1 MTVIDRDH
9 IEHGVNHEKPFSDVL
24 LISQIK
30 EGNKSAV
37 TYFVNSYRQRI
48 FSVVYNITYNA
59 EDATEITQDVL
70 IKALD
75 SICSFKQNSSIF
87 TWLYRIAVNMAI
99 SAVRKK
105 KRKSTLS
112 LNELE
117 EAGFSP
123 KDEQEIS
130 IPSGG
135 DRKVFLSELQ
145 KNLNDSLQKLS
156 NEHRVVFVLF
166 EIEGLSHDE
175 ISQIVGVSVGT
186 VRSRLH
192 YAKQELRKYL
202 HEYL

>member
-1 MTVIDRDH
+1 MTDGAAVIDTEDRVTYTRNDAQ
-9 IEHGVNHEKPFSDVL
+9 ISDEL

-37 TYFVNSYRQRI
+37 TYFVNSYRKRI

-75 SICSFKQNSSIF
+75 SIDSFKQNSSIF

-99 SAVRKK
+99 SAVRKN
-105 KRKSTLS
+105 KRKQTLS

-117 EAGFSP
+117 ESGFSP
-123 KDEQEIS
+123 RDEQEIS
-130 IPSGG
+130 IESGG

-145 KNLNDSLQKLS
+145 KN
-156 NEHRVVFVLF
+156 
-166 EIEGLSHDE
+166 
-175 ISQIVGVSVGT
+175 
-186 VRSRLH
+186 
-192 YAKQELRKYL
+192 
-202 HEYL
+202 